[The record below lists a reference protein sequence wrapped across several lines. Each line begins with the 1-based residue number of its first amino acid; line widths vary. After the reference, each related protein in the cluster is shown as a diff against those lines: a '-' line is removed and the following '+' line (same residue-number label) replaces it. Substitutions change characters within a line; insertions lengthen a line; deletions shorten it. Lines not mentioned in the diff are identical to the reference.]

1 MSMTKQEKALGE
13 AVSAL
18 YFDDNA
24 DYQSALWTIVK
35 LLGGDDAI
43 KLLKEEPQTAYE
55 KYAEHRND
63 A

>member
-1 MSMTKQEKALGE
+1 MTNEEKALGE
-13 AVSAL
+13 AVAVL
-18 YFDDNA
+18 YFDDNS

-43 KLLKEEPQTAYE
+43 NLLEHEPQSAYE
-55 KYAEHRND
+55 KYSKHRND